1 MSVRTEMGTFCPPP
15 PTHTHTPLC
24 RKLSKPTCEA
34 EFEAGLVQWIECQPT
49 WSPAFGGSLCLSFI
63 LRQILGESWGRD
75 NILCS
80 NTGRGARVIES
91 RIMGGE
97 ISNLISS
104 NYTSI
109 LASPSDLTNIFLFAD
124 FLSLP
129 LLGRI
134 NMSYIQFP
142 RGGDRPGGDPSQCG
156 RAG

>member
-1 MSVRTEMGTFCPPP
+1 MQGKHTPSSTRIGTFLKRNAPP
-15 PTHTHTPLC
+15 HTHTPLC

-109 LASPSDLTNIFLFAD
+109 LASPSDK
-124 FLSLP
+124 
-129 LLGRI
+129 
-134 NMSYIQFP
+134 YISF
-142 RGGDRPGGDPSQCG
+142 RRFSVAAAAWSDKHELYSISQ
-156 RAG
+156 RRR